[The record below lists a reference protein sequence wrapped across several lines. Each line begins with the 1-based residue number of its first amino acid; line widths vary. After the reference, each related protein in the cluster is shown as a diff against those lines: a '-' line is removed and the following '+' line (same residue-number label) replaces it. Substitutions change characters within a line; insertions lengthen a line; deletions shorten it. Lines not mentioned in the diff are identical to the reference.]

1 MSLQNLKD
9 HWAYVDRFRAEN
21 QILQTQLAENR
32 VVFIGDSIIAGWNSH
47 SLFAENSHYI
57 NRGINGQT
65 TSQILRRFK
74 ADVIA
79 LQPKYV
85 LILVGTN
92 DIAENNGPISLAEI
106 QNNYMSMLALAEEH
120 QIKVVFASILP
131 ASEYYWNKKISQP
144 IEKIK
149 VVNQFLK
156 TLANQS
162 NVFFVDFYTALEDN
176 NALSAKFTAD
186 GVHPN
191 LDGYSVMTDILQQNE
206 FLNFQK

>member
-1 MSLQNLKD
+1 MQNLKD
-9 HWAYVDRFRAEN
+9 HWAYLDRFRAEN
-21 QILQTQLAENR
+21 KILQTLPDENR
-32 VVFIGDSIIAGWNSH
+32 VVFIGDSIIAGWSNH
-47 SLFAENSHYI
+47 SLFTENSYFI

-85 LILVGTN
+85 LTLVGTN

-106 QNNYMSMLALAEEH
+106 QNNYLSMLALAEEH
-120 QIKVVFASILP
+120 QIKVVFGSLLP
-131 ASEYYWNKKISQP
+131 AAEYYWNKKISQP

-149 VVNQFLK
+149 VVNQFLS

-162 NVFFVDFYTALEDN
+162 TVFFVDFYTALEDQ
-176 NALSAKFTAD
+176 NALSAKFTTD

-191 LDGYSVMTDILQQNE
+191 LEGYSVMTKILQQYE